1 MLGEGG
7 YKVVFRVDL
16 WNGEKR
22 ALAVMDLQ
30 SLRQNGANNRGVS
43 HRSHRS
49 GAAGAS
55 RFAPLLALRFSFA
68 LSPIP
73 AGLPHFSRFISASF
87 QSSVDR
93 VDRLFIRGNRGCDAS
108 RRGAGASERRSE
120 RRSDAQRVFPD
131 GFVALRRQ

>member
-30 SLRQNGANNRGVS
+30 SLRQNGANNRGFS

-73 AGLPHFSRFISASF
+73 AGLPHFSRFVSASF
-87 QSSVDR
+87 QSSVDSFDR
-93 VDRLFIRGNRGCDAS
+93 VFIRGNRGCDAS